1 MGIRQTHAYVTMAI
15 SRAAYKEIYDKME
28 AAGYEHAINDEG
40 EIDMHGI
47 AVVPDRELFPGE
59 DDGS

>member
-1 MGIRQTHAYVTMAI
+1 MVIRQTHTYVTMEV
-15 SRAAYKEIYDKME
+15 SRAAYKEIYNKME

-47 AVVPDRELFPGE
+47 AIVSRQEGFPGE
-59 DDGS
+59 DDGR